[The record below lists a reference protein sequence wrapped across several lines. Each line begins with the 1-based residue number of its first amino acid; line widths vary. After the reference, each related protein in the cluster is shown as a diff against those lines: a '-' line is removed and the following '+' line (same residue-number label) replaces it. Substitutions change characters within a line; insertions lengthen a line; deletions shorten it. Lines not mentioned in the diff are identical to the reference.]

1 MLTLAAYKL
10 ETPTL
15 EDNDFSSSWHQI
27 ESTIND
33 WMAVKGINESTTRS
47 GTFSSKTPGKK
58 GLFERIN
65 ISTQSGSLLEIT
77 LTEPTSDGHIFKTNL
92 SLTSFDNTI
101 AFYLTL
107 AASNAGDMVAPTSFY
122 PRCPSVIRD
131 ILNKRQDWFFGEDKI
146 PSAKEEFLTGEKSA
160 DQLAKFLLSS
170 NRSLPVTVVSELD
183 GEPIWKDLPEKLSHD
198 LAGLSSVVRIDADAS
213 WALSNLLG
221 KSQSCYLGA
230 VRIYW
235 PSRCPSPNPSDLR
248 SQVWTA
254 ERLLSNDSDGKGIS
268 RFTTSLRRK
277 IMSVA
282 ALSVNAPAQIRKIK
296 AEYTQARL
304 TQLEEQADAN
314 SEALELAKLFIEENE
329 KLKDELE
336 SAKEEIAK
344 QSARADTAE
353 YAIELLKSDEG
364 NDPEEGKEASKKPLT
379 GDIRYYKKT
388 HSKPSYDVL
397 VKISDC
403 GHNSW
408 QSANKGDKAKKGI
421 ERLEGSSDWKNLYH
435 CGSCT
440 GGGVW
445 KVEW

>member
-1 MLTLAAYKL
+1 M
-10 ETPTL
+10 L
-15 EDNDFSSSWHQI
+15 EDNDFASSWHQI
-27 ESTIND
+27 KCIVND
-33 WMAVKGINESTTRS
+33 WLIGKGINEPTTKS
-47 GTFSSKTPGKK
+47 GTFSSQTPGEK
-58 GLFERIN
+58 GSFERIN

-77 LTEPTSDGHIFKTNL
+77 LTEPTRDGHIFKTNL
-92 SLTSFDNTI
+92 ALTSFDRKI
-101 AFYLTL
+101 IFYLTL

-122 PRCPSVIRD
+122 PRCPSLIRD
-131 ILNKRQDWFFGEDKI
+131 ILKQRQDWFFGEDKI
-146 PSAKEEFLTGEKSA
+146 PPAKEVFLTGEKSA
-160 DQLAKFLLSS
+160 DQLAKSLLSS
-170 NRSLPVTVVSELD
+170 SRSLPVTVVAELD

-213 WALSNLLG
+213 WALSHLLG

-235 PSRCPSPNPSDLR
+235 PSRVPSENPSDLR

-254 ERLLSNDSDGKGIS
+254 ERLLSNDADGKGIS
-268 RFTTSLRRK
+268 RFTTSLRRRV
-277 IMSVA
+277 MSVA
-282 ALSVNAPAQIRKIK
+282 ALSVNAPAEIRKIK
-296 AEYTQARL
+296 AEYTRARL

-344 QSARADTAE
+344 QSARADAAE
-353 YAIELLKSDEG
+353 YAIEALKSDEG
-364 NDPEEGKEASKKPLT
+364 NDPDEDQEESKKPST
-379 GDIRYYKKT
+379 GEIRYYKKT

-403 GHNSW
+403 GHSSW

-435 CGSCT
+435 CGSCK

-445 KVEW
+445 KVVW